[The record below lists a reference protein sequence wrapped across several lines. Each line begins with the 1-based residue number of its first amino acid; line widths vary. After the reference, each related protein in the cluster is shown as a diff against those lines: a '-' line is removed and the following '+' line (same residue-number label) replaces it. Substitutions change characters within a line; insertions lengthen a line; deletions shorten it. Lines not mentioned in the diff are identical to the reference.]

1 MVGRLATV
9 GNDDTVFVIWSYDE
23 ENDIVELVELDRPLD
38 GKYLHLKSN
47 EIHLLGPREV
57 IERVTEW
64 R

>member
-9 GNDDTVFVIWSYDE
+9 GNDDTVIVIWSYDA
-23 ENDIVELVELDRPLD
+23 ENDIVELIELDRPVD

-47 EIHLLGPREV
+47 EIHLLRPREV